1 MREMFSEQSA
11 STMIAVYAMQFDQR
25 LSTETLVLLNVAGN
39 PVLLPNDGCL
49 RKLLEK
55 VNRLVT
61 AVFVLLMSVPTF
73 PSLLILSGQESF
85 QTEGGC

>member
-1 MREMFSEQSA
+1 M
-11 STMIAVYAMQFDQR
+11 
-25 LSTETLVLLNVAGN
+25 AGN
-39 PVLLPNDGCL
+39 AVLLPNDGCL

-61 AVFVLLMSVPTF
+61 AVFVLLVSVPTF